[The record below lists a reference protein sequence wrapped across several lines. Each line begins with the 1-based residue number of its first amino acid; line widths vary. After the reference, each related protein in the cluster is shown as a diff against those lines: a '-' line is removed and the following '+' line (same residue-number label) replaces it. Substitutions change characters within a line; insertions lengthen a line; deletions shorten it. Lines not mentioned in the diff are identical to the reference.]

1 MECCPRI
8 ERVADRLFEGEE
20 AVLHVIERIV
30 AHSVSG
36 STQRHLVGRRR
47 GLVDFHPCWAE
58 PRSLAHPVKNNLRGP
73 RIAYTVCDLLPP
85 SVYRPVSR
93 NIPTST
99 ARSVRSSS
107 QSISSSAKVRLSG

>member
-1 MECCPRI
+1 
-8 ERVADRLFEGEE
+8 
-20 AVLHVIERIV
+20 
-30 AHSVSG
+30 
-36 STQRHLVGRRR
+36 
-47 GLVDFHPCWAE
+47 VDFHPCWAE

-93 NIPTST
+93 SIPTST

-107 QSISSSAKVRLSG
+107 QSITPFHHEDSDGIGTRTPVVIELRNRTSSLERRESKSDERS